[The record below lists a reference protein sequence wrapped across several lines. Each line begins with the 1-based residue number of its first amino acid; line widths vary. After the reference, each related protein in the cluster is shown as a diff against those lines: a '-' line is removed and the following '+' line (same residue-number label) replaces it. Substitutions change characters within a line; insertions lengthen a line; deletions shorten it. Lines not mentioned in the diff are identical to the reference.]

1 VKPIIG
7 KEQLRRTV
15 EQVLETEVKAV
26 EDYRKGKTTVIE
38 FLVGQVMAQTKG
50 KANPNFARKILLD
63 ALSAS

>member
-1 VKPIIG
+1 
-7 KEQLRRTV
+7 V

>member
-38 FLVGQVMAQTKG
+38 FLVGQMMAQTKG
-50 KANPNFARKILLD
+50 KANPNQTRKLL
-63 ALSAS
+63 LEKLG